1 MSGDSYELVME
12 GSFDDV
18 DNQYEG
24 RAIVMS
30 LKAPIYVNGELQE
43 GKFQNEEIGL
53 TVALRSWDNRHGS
66 FGMVP
71 DNQHK
76 LAKLFAKRKVKLV
89 LTTTDDHKPLN
100 VDIDKLFDG
109 VKVDDT
115 KE

>member
-1 MSGDSYELVME
+1 MSDDSLELVME

-18 DNQYEG
+18 DNQYDG

-53 TVALRSWDNRHGS
+53 TLALRSWDNRHGS
-66 FGMVP
+66 FGMKP

-76 LAKLFAKRKVKLV
+76 LAKLFAHRKVKLTI
-89 LTTTDDHKPLN
+89 TTTDDSKPLN
-100 VDIDKLFDG
+100 IDIDKLFSG
-109 VKVDDT
+109 VDIEE